1 MAMPTAELKVAK
13 FGGTSVADA
22 AQILKVCAIVKMD
35 PGRRIV
41 VVSAPGKRRPD
52 DTKVTDLLIAL
63 AERKLAGGDGEVELK
78 AVVERYAVIQRD
90 AGVSADVVREIEAD
104 LRRRLASDTRHRGR
118 FLDLLKAAGEDLN
131 AKLVAAIFRKQGVD
145 AHYIDPKTAGM
156 VMSEE
161 FGNAMVLPE
170 AYERLKALRDARGI
184 SVFPGFFGYTKAGEV
199 ATFPRGGSDITGAI
213 LAAAVKASVYEN
225 FTDVDSVFAADPR
238 IIPGAQPIELLTY
251 REMRELSYAGFGVFH
266 DEAIV
271 PAVHAGIPICV
282 RNTNRPEA
290 PGTRVVPSRPYKGGD
305 VVGIASSDGFCAV
318 YVDKYLM
325 NREVGFGRRLLQI
338 MESAG
343 LSYEHAPS
351 GIDNMSVIL
360 REREFTPEKEARIV
374 EQIRTELGADNVEV
388 DRGLAMVM
396 IVGEGM
402 HYTVGVAARAT
413 TALANAGVN
422 IEMLNQGSSEISMMF
437 GVKAM
442 DRKKAVA
449 ALYQAFYSERRGAP
463 AAPPPGGAS

>member
-1 MAMPTAELKVAK
+1 MATAAGLKVAK
-13 FGGTSVADA
+13 FGGSSVADA
-22 AQILKVCAIVKMD
+22 AQILKVCGIIRMD
-35 PGRRIV
+35 PERRIV

-52 DTKVTDLLIAL
+52 DTKVTDMLIAL
-63 AERKLAGGDGEVELK
+63 AERKLAGGDGEAELK
-78 AVVERYAVIQRD
+78 AVVERYADIQR
-90 AGVSADVVREIEAD
+90 ASGVGPEVLREIEAD
-104 LRRRLASDTRHRGR
+104 LRRRLGADRQERGR

-131 AKLVAAIFRKQGVD
+131 ARLIAAIFRKQGLD
-145 AHYIDPKTAGM
+145 AHYVDPRTAGM

-170 AYERLKALRDARGI
+170 AYERLKALRDAPGV
-184 SVFPGFFGYTKAGEV
+184 SVFPGFFGYTRAGEV

-213 LAAAVKASVYEN
+213 LAAAVKADVYEN
-225 FTDVDSVFAADPR
+225 FTDVDSVFSADPR
-238 IIPGAQPIELLTY
+238 IIPGARAIELLTY
-251 REMRELSYAGFGVFH
+251 REMRELAYAGFGVFH

-290 PGTRVVPSRPYKGGD
+290 PGTRVVPSRPYQGGD
-305 VVGIASSDGFCAV
+305 VVGIASSDGFSAV

-338 MESAG
+338 MEDAG

-360 REREFTPEKEARIV
+360 REKEFTAEKEALVTERI
-374 EQIRTELGADNVEV
+374 RGELGADNIEV
-388 DRGLAMVM
+388 DRGLAIVM

-413 TALANAGVN
+413 AALARAGVN

-449 ALYQAFYSERRGAP
+449 ALYQAFFMDRVPNGP
-463 AAPPPGGAS
+463 